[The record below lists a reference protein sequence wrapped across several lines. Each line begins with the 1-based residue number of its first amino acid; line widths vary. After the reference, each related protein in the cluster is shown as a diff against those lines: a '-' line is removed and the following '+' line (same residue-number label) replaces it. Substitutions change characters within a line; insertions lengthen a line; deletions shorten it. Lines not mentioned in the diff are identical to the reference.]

1 MNVELLKEIIM
12 KALPKKLLNS
22 KALENAQEKCDNVQE
37 ILQKYV
43 MDLSG
48 LMNIRFE
55 SFEQL
60 EGATPKWLDDQIE
73 KSKTSLRAVFGAG
86 GGFIP
91 SGISKQF
98 ADNYAD
104 IRNRALP
111 IIDGIQANLKWC
123 KTKGI
128 GIKIDSKGKP
138 WLNEKDVKE
147 AVTKYAEYTFSEDQN
162 TYYTLLCKVF
172 GSIDEICSY
181 EESQGLEVADIPQII
196 SEWNT
201 ARVLSKKKKF
211 DFTPE
216 DFLGLINW
224 GKVCRKKL
232 LINTDD

>member
-1 MNVELLKEIIM
+1 M
-12 KALPKKLLNS
+12 
-22 KALENAQEKCDNVQE
+22 
-37 ILQKYV
+37 
-43 MDLSG
+43 
-48 LMNIRFE
+48 
-55 SFEQL
+55 
-60 EGATPKWLDDQIE
+60 
-73 KSKTSLRAVFGAG
+73 GAG

-111 IIDGIQANLKWC
+111 IIDSIQANLEWC

-172 GSIDEICSY
+172 GSIDEIRSY
-181 EESQGLEVADIPQII
+181 EESQGLAVADIPQII

-211 DFTPE
+211 DFMPE
-216 DFLGLINW
+216 DFLGLTNW
-224 GKVCRKKL
+224 GRVCWKKMA
-232 LINTDD
+232 INTDD